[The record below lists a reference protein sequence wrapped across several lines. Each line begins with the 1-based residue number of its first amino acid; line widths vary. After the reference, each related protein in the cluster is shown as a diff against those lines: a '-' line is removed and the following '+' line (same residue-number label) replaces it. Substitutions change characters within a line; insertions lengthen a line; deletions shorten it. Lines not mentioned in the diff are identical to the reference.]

1 MNHPPKW
8 IDSVL
13 EFFLRDRFADEV
25 LGDLH
30 EWYYWKQETYS
41 SARLKR
47 TYLWNA
53 LRALRLHQLK
63 RIKNLFVHLI
73 DNTMLNNNIKIGIRS
88 LLQSRFFTTINV
100 LGLTLSLLSFML
112 IYAFIRYE
120 NSYNDFHPKQEEIY
134 RMLRTNLIDGER
146 ERPLPS
152 PVPDAFLRDFEGAM
166 EFSCFGQDPVF
177 VKLEDQRFYEDDF
190 YWSDAS
196 VLELFDLPFVFGNP
210 REALKQKN
218 TVVLTREIAEKYFG
232 EGVNPVG
239 RSLPIKIYDGNVDM
253 QMRIDGVIE
262 NLPPNSDLPFKLLA
276 SMSSVDELY
285 GHFSS
290 QWWLSWLHIY
300 VRIPDESTLQRIEAA
315 VPMIVERELGEKMAE
330 QMSFEFQPLD
340 EVHLYSEGVH
350 ASGTD
355 GSIRQIMILSVIGVF
370 ILLIAN
376 INYLNLVSAR
386 MSRRRKEVG
395 IRRVM
400 GAGSGQ
406 IIGQFFTESLLA
418 ILLSFILAIGFTWVV
433 WPMFN
438 DLIGKEMPL
447 SVLTNWEAATQMTMV
462 VIGVVLLSGIYPAWL
477 AGSIRTRGLVDKQAS
492 FRTKRLLQKGLVTFQ
507 FAITVFLVVSSVLIF
522 RQVRFMSE
530 KDLGF
535 DKDLLVS
542 IKVED
547 KALQEKIDVIKNVM
561 HEVPGVLQ
569 VTASGE
575 SLPSDMN
582 NGAEMYWGESEDEH
596 HFVFIIAV
604 DELFFETLDIP
615 LVEGQNF
622 TPTSDASLSGPVI
635 FNETAA
641 RLLKVES
648 TVGDQIRILDHQR
661 SVIGVAKDY
670 HYKSLKNEVGPI
682 IFVYGKPGF
691 RESPDNIILRLS
703 GSQIAETIGQLE
715 SIWSDF
721 SNDELF
727 DYHFVDEN
735 YAILYDSDRRFL
747 KLFSLF
753 TFLSIVVSCLGLYG
767 VVLFATEERS
777 KEISIRKVLGSSVL
791 QVTALV
797 SGKFI
802 FLIVIGLLLGL
813 PIALYFINEWLV
825 QFSYQLPPE
834 PGYVTLALV
843 MVVITAALTIGLN
856 TVKAALADP
865 VKHLRDE

>member
-1 MNHPPKW
+1 MNSPPKW
-8 IDSVL
+8 IDKVL
-13 EFFLRDRFADEV
+13 EYFLRDRFADEV

-41 SARLKR
+41 SIKLKR
-47 TYLWNA
+47 MYLWNA
-53 LRALRLHQLK
+53 FRALRLHQLK
-63 RIKNLFVHLI
+63 RIKNLLIQLI
-73 DNTMLNNNIKIGIRS
+73 DNTMLNNNLKIGVRS
-88 LLQSRFFTTINV
+88 LLQNRFFTAINV
-100 LGLTLSLLSFML
+100 LGLTLSLVSFML

-120 NSYNDFHPKQEEIY
+120 NSYNDFHPKQNEIY
-134 RMLRTNLIDGER
+134 RVLRTNLIDGHR

-152 PVPDAFLRDFEGAM
+152 PVPNAFLRDFEGAM

-177 VKLEDQRFYEDDF
+177 VKLDDQRFYEADF

-196 VLELFDLPFVFGNP
+196 VLQLFDLPFVYGNP
-210 REALKQKN
+210 RQALKQKN
-218 TVVLTREIAEKYFG
+218 TVVLTLQIAEKYFG
-232 EGVNPVG
+232 KGVNPVG
-239 RSLPIKIYDGNVDM
+239 QSLPIKIYDGNVDM

-262 NLPPNSDLPFKLLA
+262 DLPSNSDLPFQLLA

-300 VRIPDESTLQRIEAA
+300 VRIPEESTLRRIEAA
-315 VPMIVERELGEKMAE
+315 VPMIIERELGEKMAE

-340 EVHLYSEGVH
+340 QVHLYSENVH

-355 GSIRQIMILSVIGVF
+355 GSIKQIMILSVIGVF
-370 ILLIAN
+370 ILLIAS

-400 GAGSGQ
+400 GARSGQ
-406 IIGQFFTESLLA
+406 IMGQFFTESALTILGSFLLA
-418 ILLSFILAIGFTWVV
+418 IGLTWGI

-438 DLIGKEMPL
+438 DLIGKEIPF
-447 SVLTNWEAATQMTMV
+447 SALTNRGAMVQMITV
-462 VIGVVLLSGIYPAWL
+462 VMGVVLLSGIYPAWL
-477 AGSIRTRGLVDKQAS
+477 AGSIRTSALVDKQNS
-492 FRTKRLLQKGLVTFQ
+492 VRSKRLLQKGLVTFQ

-535 DKDLLVS
+535 DKDQLVS

-561 HEVPGVLQ
+561 HEVSGVMQ

-582 NGAEMYWGESEDEH
+582 NGAEMYWGESEDDH
-596 HFVFIIAV
+596 HFVYIIAV
-604 DELFFETLDIP
+604 DELFFETLNIP
-615 LVEGQNF
+615 LLEGQNF

-641 RLLKVES
+641 RLLNKES
-648 TVGDQIRILDHQR
+648 TVGEQVRLLDHQR
-661 SVIGVAKDY
+661 SVIGVAQDY
-670 HYKSLKNEVGPI
+670 HYKSLKNEVEPI
-682 IFVYGKPGF
+682 IFVFGKPGF

-703 GSQIAETIGQLE
+703 GQQIAGTIGQLE
-715 SIWSDF
+715 ILWEEF
-721 SNDELF
+721 SNNELF

-735 YAILYDSDRRFL
+735 YANLYNNDRRFL

-753 TFLSIVVSCLGLYG
+753 TCLSIIVSCLGLYG

-797 SGKFI
+797 SGRFI
-802 FLIVIGLLLGL
+802 FLIIIGLLLGL
-813 PIALYFINEWLV
+813 PMALYFIREWLV
-825 QFSYQLPPE
+825 QFSYQLTPE
-834 PGYVTLALV
+834 PGFVVLALLL
-843 MVVITAALTIGLN
+843 VVVTAGLTIGLN